1 MGKRVL
7 ACLAALALL
16 LGGAA
21 LGEPLRYESPEDGM
35 AFDLPQGWEIWQGE
49 EATTFYAADESGS
62 AVLLPPGR
70 PVGEE
75 EAFFPEMQEGAMALL
90 GVESREALQ
99 TLFFA
104 QARGQDGKWYALASF
119 GCMLEE
125 VPHILNCYYFT
136 RPDGALGG
144 LVALSVNNEKGA
156 VTRNWLDGVV
166 LGHLP
171 EQVMAEMLEQV
182 KP

>member
-16 LGGAA
+16 LGATA
-21 LGEPLRYESPEDGM
+21 LGEPLRYESPENGM
-35 AFDLPQGWEIWQGE
+35 AFDLPQDWIVEPGE
-49 EATTFYAADESGS
+49 GSLFYALDESGW
-62 AVLLPPGR
+62 AVLLPGGR
-70 PVGEE
+70 QVSPEE
-75 EAFFPEMQEGAMALL
+75 DFFPEIQKEALDFL
-90 GVESREALQ
+90 GVESEDALQ

-125 VPHILNCYYFT
+125 TPNILNFYHFT

-166 LGHLP
+166 LSHLP

-182 KP
+182 GP